1 MSISVFDQTIGVM
14 TRMLTHLD
22 RIVGMAARWAEE
34 REIDPDALL
43 QARLYPDMLTFVHQV
58 RIATDVGKGAAAR
71 LSGREPPSWED
82 NERTFAEVRERIRKA
97 LEYFATFSP
106 GDFDGAE
113 DREITLKLRVGTLR
127 FSGRD
132 YVLGFVLPNFYFHVT
147 TAYNLLRHNGLEIG
161 KADFLAGGRMP
172 VQDGE

>member
-1 MSISVFDQTIGVM
+1 MSISVYDQTIGVM

-22 RIVGMAARWAEE
+22 RIVDKAATWAEE
-34 REIDPDALL
+34 KSIEPDALL

-71 LSGREPPSWED
+71 LSGQEPPSWED
-82 NERTFAEVRERIRKA
+82 NEKTFAEVRGRIRKA
-97 LEYFATFSP
+97 LDYFATFSP
-106 GDFDGAE
+106 EQFEGAE
-113 DREITLKLRVGTLR
+113 ERDIKLKLRVGSIDFT
-127 FSGRD
+127 GRD
-132 YVLGFVLPNFYFHVT
+132 YVLNFVLPNFYFHVT

-172 VQDGE
+172 TRD